1 MERML
6 LFIFIVEWLLE
17 TNACAIFFFVLVAS
31 RRRRRVLRPNRAD
44 RSSGRQDN
52 PGRLDYALRLSIVF
66 FDAQF
71 SPTRQTFQFFC
82 LLIFIRPAQTVHIV
96 QR

>member
-6 LFIFIVEWLLE
+6 LFIFYCRVVIRDERVRH
-17 TNACAIFFFVLVAS
+17 FFFVLVAS

-44 RSSGRQDN
+44 RSSGRQDD
-52 PGRLDYALRLSIVF
+52 PGQLDHALHLSIVF

-71 SPTRQTFQFFC
+71 FANSSNIFVLFYLFLYSPSTN
-82 LLIFIRPAQTVHIV
+82 
-96 QR
+96 